1 MMKLFVLLA
10 FCLVSLGACTA
21 ARPLPSGDD
30 GFTLETGVEYKLGP
44 GDKVRIN
51 VFNDES
57 LSGEFMV
64 SNSGMV
70 VLPLIGEVKAG
81 GLTPAGLLTALTE
94 QISSVRLVRDPRITI
109 DVIEYRPFYILGEVN
124 SPGKYPYGIGLTV
137 TKAVATAGGF
147 TYRADERVAYL
158 TREGQTTETAIPIT
172 AATRINPGDTLRI
185 AQRIF

>member
-1 MMKLFVLLA
+1 MKLFFLLA
-10 FCLVSLGACTA
+10 LCLVSLGGCA
-21 ARPLPSGDD
+21 ASSPLPSGVD

-57 LSGEFMV
+57 VSGEFMI

-70 VLPLIGEVKAG
+70 VLPLVGEVKAG
-81 GLTPAGLLTALTE
+81 GLNPEELLTALTE
-94 QISSVRLVRDPRITI
+94 KIASIRLMRDPRITI
-109 DVIEYRPFYILGEVN
+109 DVVEYRPYYILGEVN
-124 SPGKYPYGIGLTV
+124 TPGKYPYGIGLTV

-147 TYRADERVAYL
+147 TYRADERIAYL
-158 TREGQTTETAIPIT
+158 TREGQTTETAIRIT